1 MLYRCSRV
9 NFCQNPSCFG
19 KKNTKSGSP
28 KQRLQQ
34 NIVSA
39 EVLPPEEAAAAGLN
53 TGEVRLDFVS
63 CFRKA
68 ALRLLKWQETWEEE
82 DKVASAAAEEEP
94 RFIDF
99 YWLTCMELGDFWYFL
114 MFVNSFHVS
123 ETMLMRYM

>member
-1 MLYRCSRV
+1 MPKSKLFR
-9 NFCQNPSCFG
+9 
-19 KKNTKSGSP
+19 KKKSKSGSP
-28 KQRLQQ
+28 KRRLQQ

-63 CFRKA
+63 YFPKA

-94 RFIDF
+94 RFI
-99 YWLTCMELGDFWYFL
+99 GWYAW
-114 MFVNSFHVS
+114 N
-123 ETMLMRYM
+123 